1 VLNKRTMES
10 LIKAGAF
17 DALGHERRGL
27 LAVFETI
34 VDRTLS
40 RRRKEAEGQF
50 DLFSSGG
57 DDAAEGLDERIAIPD
72 LKFDKSQRL
81 AYEKEMLGLYVS
93 DHPLMGSEHRLRSL
107 TDCTIAELREAG
119 GANGGMGD
127 ARMVAGVVTNL
138 QRKTTKRGDLM
149 AVFVLEDLEA
159 AIEVMV
165 FPKTMLE
172 HGAKLIED
180 AVVCVKGRLDTR
192 EDVPKLV
199 CLDITCVELGADGAV
214 PLRLAVPPHRVDERR
229 VDELKRML
237 VEHPGDSPVFLKL
250 GTTELR
256 LPPTFN
262 VDTTNGLLGELRVLL
277 GPGCIQG

>member
-1 VLNKRTMES
+1 
-10 LIKAGAF
+10 
-17 DALGHERRGL
+17 
-27 LAVFETI
+27 VFETI

-57 DDAAEGLDERIAIPD
+57 DDAGGGMDERIPIPD
-72 LKFDKSQRL
+72 LAFDKAQRL

-93 DHPLMGSEHRLRSL
+93 DHPLMGQEHRLGSL
-107 TDCTIAELREAG
+107 TDGTIAELRDAG
-119 GANGGMGD
+119 GAAGGVGE
-127 ARMVAGVVTNL
+127 ARTVAGVVTNL

-199 CLDITCVELGADGAV
+199 CLEVTCIELAADGAV
-214 PLRLAVPPHRVDERR
+214 PLRLALPPHRVDDRCVE
-229 VDELKRML
+229 ELKRML
-237 VEHPGDSPVFLKL
+237 LEHPGDSPVFLKL
-250 GTTELR
+250 GATELR
-256 LPPTFN
+256 LPRVFD